1 MIRSVIRF
9 KVVPGK
15 REEFLETF
23 VGIGVLEISSFQDGF
38 LGAQL
43 HGQLEDPNAAMVTA
57 DWDSPAAYQGW
68 LDNPVRDEL
77 SAALAPLLTADPQV
91 GELFE
96 VHHRIGPKTPPPS

>member
-9 KVVPGK
+9 TTLPGK
-15 REEFLETF
+15 RQEFLDTF
-23 VGIGVLEISSFQDGF
+23 QRIGVLEISSFQDGF

-43 HGQLEDPNAAMVTA
+43 HSQLEDENAAMVTA

-68 LDNPVRDEL
+68 LDNPERDEL
-77 SAALAPLLTADPQV
+77 GAQLSPYLTEDPQV

-96 VHHRIGPKTPPPS
+96 VHHRVGPKTPRPS